1 MTQKKAI
8 HPRRNWALLA
18 VIAVAL
24 SACGFVTAPA
34 KHAVART
41 AQVGVKTYDK
51 GVEKS
56 EEAAIMVRD
65 TTVVAAHVVA
75 DASVKAAEVASET
88 SEKVFIAAKNTSIS
102 ALEKAQELPG
112 TVKSAVAGI
121 RDDNTTATTAEST
134 D

>member
-1 MTQKKAI
+1 MTQHKAP
-8 HPRRNWALLA
+8 HLRRTWALLA
-18 VIAVAL
+18 VFAVAL

-34 KHAVART
+34 KHVVART

-51 GVEKS
+51 GVETG

-65 TTVVAAHVVA
+65 TTVVAAHVVV
-75 DASVKAAEVASET
+75 DASVKAAEVASDT

-102 ALEKAQELPG
+102 AFEKAKELPG
-112 TVKSAVAGI
+112 DIKSAVAGL
-121 RDDNTTATTAEST
+121 RDDGTAETT